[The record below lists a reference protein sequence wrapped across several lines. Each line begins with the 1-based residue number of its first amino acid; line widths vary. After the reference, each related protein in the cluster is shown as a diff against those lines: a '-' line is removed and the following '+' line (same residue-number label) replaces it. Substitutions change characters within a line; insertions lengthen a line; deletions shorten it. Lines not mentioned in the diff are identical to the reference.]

1 MAGQIVSKELILAEF
16 DRLKDQAYEFSDAE
30 LCIIVAANTQAAIEA
45 VQHTVAER
53 ETTPQTA

>member
-1 MAGQIVSKELILAEF
+1 MSSATP
-16 DRLKDQAYEFSDAE
+16 
-30 LCIIVAANTQAAIEA
+30 ANTQAAIEA